1 MISLPDPLES
11 SPLQADLAARFLAP
25 ATPALEALLLELRA
39 ETDAALATDAPL
51 YGKPYPYGYCLE
63 ITLDVMTRL
72 RLRMQQAPQS
82 AGEQAVR
89 AFLLGGGEGRQV
101 WGILRERYFQNAMVL
116 GDLYVDVAN
125 DSVDPS
131 KPKVEILPLAA
142 SGLTLVETVEDF
154 VRIAEPYWNVRLY
167 ANTALPF
174 LAPLFPFLAVNPSG
188 QVRLEARP
196 NHMMRLLAGGGFV
209 QSERWLAEGP
219 EPSAD
224 IVQAVREVC
233 PPDILALGR
242 VMGREASIKM
252 CRALRAAG
260 VDKAWLDEMWAI
272 LERIP
277 VASLHNANAR
287 PATGI
292 GEPSFN
298 KINTLV
304 P

>member
-1 MISLPDPLES
+1 MISLPDALEP
-11 SPLQADLAARFLAP
+11 SPVQADLAARFL
-25 ATPALEALLLELRA
+25 TPAIPAIEALLLALRA
-39 ETDAALATDAPL
+39 ETDAALATDAPR

-72 RLRMQQAPQS
+72 RLRMQQAPRS
-82 AGEQAVR
+82 TGEEAVR

-142 SGLTLVETVEDF
+142 SGLALVETVEDF

-174 LAPLFPFLAVNPSG
+174 LAPLFPFLAVNASG

-219 EPSAD
+219 EPSPE
-224 IVQAVREVC
+224 IVQAVREAC
-233 PPDILALGR
+233 PPDILALGPHAS
-242 VMGREASIKM
+242 REASIAM

-260 VDKAWLDEMWAI
+260 ASDKAWLDQMCVI

-277 VASLHNANAR
+277 VVSVQGANAR
-287 PATGI
+287 
-292 GEPSFN
+292 
-298 KINTLV
+298 L
-304 P
+304 